1 MIVPYLRVYSCYSKG
16 NGTSR
21 ETNKLSCVYVSI
33 APTMKNVLTYY
44 VQQAIA
50 WLLGLAAVREFR
62 RRNPRT
68 AGFIANRFNP
78 KVFTGLPLTLIL
90 IVFGINLALLSE
102 LAESVVESNSIVALD
117 KSFTAL
123 LFSMRIDWLSQIM
136 YGATQLGEQWA
147 VFVVGGIMSVTFL
160 IRKKYVALVAF
171 WLALAGVG
179 ISTRYGKTFISRDR
193 PANVAY
199 YEVEHSSF
207 PSGHATTALA
217 QYGLIAYF
225 LYRHYRKRRQR
236 QLIVGAAAALIMVVG
251 FSRIY
256 LGVHYLS
263 DVLAGFL
270 LGTLWLLVGISLM
283 EVMVYRREKQAK

>member
-1 MIVPYLRVYSCYSKG
+1 
-16 NGTSR
+16 
-21 ETNKLSCVYVSI
+21 
-33 APTMKNVLTYY
+33 MKDVLTFY
-44 VQQAIA
+44 VQQAIT
-50 WLLGLAAVREFR
+50 WFLGLAAVRGFR
-62 RRNPRT
+62 RRNPRMY
-68 AGFIANRFNP
+68 GFIANRFNP

-102 LAESVVESNSIVALD
+102 LAESVIESESIVAID
-117 KSFTAL
+117 KKFTSL
-123 LFSMRIDWLSQIM
+123 LFSMRIGWLSQIM
-136 YGATQLGEQWA
+136 YGVTQLGEQWA
-147 VFVVGGIMSVTFL
+147 VFVVGGIMSLIFL
-160 IRKKYVALVAF
+160 FRKKYVALVAF

-179 ISTRYGKTFISRDR
+179 ISTRYGKTFVSRER

-199 YEVEHSSF
+199 YEVEHFSF

-217 QYGLIAYF
+217 AYGLIAYF
-225 LYRHYRKRRQR
+225 LYRHYSKRRQR
-236 QLIVGAAAALIMVVG
+236 QLILGAAVALIMVVG

-283 EVMVYRREKQAK
+283 EVMVHRREKQAQ

>member
-1 MIVPYLRVYSCYSKG
+1 
-16 NGTSR
+16 
-21 ETNKLSCVYVSI
+21 
-33 APTMKNVLTYY
+33 MKNILTHY
-44 VQQAIA
+44 VQQALA
-50 WLLGLAAVREFR
+50 WLLRQPPVRRFR
-62 RRNPRT
+62 RRYPRVS
-68 AGFIANRFNP
+68 GFIAGRFNP

-102 LAESVVESNSIVALD
+102 LAESVIESESIVTLD

-123 LFSMRIDWLSQIM
+123 LFSIRTEWLSQVM

-147 VFVVGGIMSVTFL
+147 VFVAGGIMSLIFL
-160 IRKKYVALVAF
+160 FRKKYVALLAF

-179 ISTRYGKTFISRDR
+179 ISTRYGKTFVSRER

-199 YEVEHSSF
+199 YEVEHFSF

-236 QLIVGAAAALIMVVG
+236 QLILGAAIILILIVG

-270 LGTLWLLVGISLM
+270 LGILWLLVGISLM
-283 EVMVYRREKQAK
+283 EVMVHRRKRQLSKAAPISKAPDP